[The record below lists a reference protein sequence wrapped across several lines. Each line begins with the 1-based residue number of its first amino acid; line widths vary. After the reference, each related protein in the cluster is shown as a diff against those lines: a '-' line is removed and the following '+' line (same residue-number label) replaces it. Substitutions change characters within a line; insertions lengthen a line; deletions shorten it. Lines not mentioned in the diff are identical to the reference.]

1 MYNSDE
7 FSWYSD
13 LSVLA
18 SSDGAWFQRGGLNDE
33 DLTAGVFSSVNDDGS
48 NSRYYSTRLIITP

>member
-33 DLTAGVFSSVNDDGS
+33 DLTAGLFSSVNDDGS
-48 NSRYYSTRLIITP
+48 NSR